1 MEELPDWRLIWGLA
15 ALALTITAW
24 IGDHRRMRRK
34 DLDAVGCM
42 PWTSV
47 FLLALLA
54 TCLLLGLWARAWFAG
69 Q

>member
-24 IGDHRRMRRK
+24 IGDHRRMRRTN
-34 DLDAVGCM
+34 LDAVGCM

-69 Q
+69 

>member
-15 ALALTITAW
+15 ALALAIMAW

-69 Q
+69 